1 MLAVDRRQRARHAY
15 ERWIA
20 DVIGQQDEWTAYLVT
35 FMFNA
40 LPGSTEGRPRQVARE
55 IEHFYTTLITR
66 VTRRP
71 NRGADVERCPR
82 LFALPDLPRRGSRSS
97 PDDVMVNDGL
107 HFHGVL
113 LLPTR
118 SRLRCGLGEHV
129 AANRGLYLGGHGKPR
144 DIHTGEITSDPR
156 RVADYVFKLW
166 KRNPG
171 FGDHHVVLPRSRSEL
186 ARRADAAGGRSC
198 DSTNIE

>member
-1 MLAVDRRQRARHAY
+1 MMGRH
-15 ERWIA
+15 
-20 DVIGQQDEWTAYLVT
+20 DEWTAYLVT
-35 FMFNA
+35 FMSNA
-40 LPGSTEGRPRQVARE
+40 LPGSTESRLRQMARE

-71 NRGADVERCPR
+71 NQGANVERCPR
-82 LFALPDLPRRGSRSS
+82 LFALPDLPREGSKSFL
-97 PDDVMVNDGL
+97 DDVTVNDGL

-118 SRLRCGLGEHV
+118 SRLKCGLGEHV
-129 AANRGLYLGGHGKPR
+129 AANRGLYLGNHGKLR
-144 DIHTGEITSDPR
+144 DIHTEEITSDPG

-166 KRNPG
+166 KRNPE

-186 ARRADAAGGRSC
+186 ARRANAAGGRPC
-198 DSTNIE
+198 ASTNMN

>member
-1 MLAVDRRQRARHAY
+1 MARQAY

-20 DVIGQQDEWTAYLVT
+20 DMMGRHDEWTAYLVT
-35 FMFNA
+35 FMFND
-40 LPGSTEGRPRQVARE
+40 LPGSTGSRPRQMAKE

-71 NRGADVERCPR
+71 NRGVNVERCPR

-97 PDDVMVNDGL
+97 SDDVAVNDGL

-113 LLPTR
+113 LLPTG
-118 SRLRCGLGEHV
+118 SRLKCGLGEHV
-129 AANRGLYLGGHGKPR
+129 AANRGLYLGSHGRLR
-144 DIHTGEITSDPR
+144 DIHIVEITSDPE
-156 RVADYVFKLW
+156 RVAGYVFKLW
-166 KRNPG
+166 KWNPE

-186 ARRADAAGGRSC
+186 DGRANAAGGGPC
-198 DSTNIE
+198 DSTNMK

>member
-1 MLAVDRRQRARHAY
+1 M
-15 ERWIA
+15 
-20 DVIGQQDEWTAYLVT
+20 IGQQEEWTAYLVT
-35 FMFNA
+35 FMSDA
-40 LPGSTEGRPRQVARE
+40 LPGSTESRLRQMARE

-82 LFALPDLPRRGSRSS
+82 LFALPDLPREGSRSS
-97 PDDVMVNDGL
+97 PGDVTVNVGL

-118 SRLRCGLGEHV
+118 SRLRCGLGEHL
-129 AANRGLYLGGHGKPR
+129 AANRGLYLGNHGKLR
-144 DIHTGEITSDPR
+144 DIHTEEITSDPG

-166 KRNPG
+166 KRNPE

-186 ARRADAAGGRSC
+186 ARRADAAGGGPC
-198 DSTNIE
+198 D